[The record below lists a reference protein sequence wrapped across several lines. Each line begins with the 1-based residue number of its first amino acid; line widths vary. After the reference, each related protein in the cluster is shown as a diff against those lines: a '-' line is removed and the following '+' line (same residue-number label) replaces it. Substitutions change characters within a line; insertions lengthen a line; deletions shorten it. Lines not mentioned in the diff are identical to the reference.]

1 MISYVKVIALI
12 YLAVQQNYP
21 SLPWRRRGLVAK
33 SPADTQEIGA
43 WNKFVDSR
51 KHARVPLK
59 FLCLDYAEVSAR

>member
-33 SPADTQEIGA
+33 SPADTQEI
-43 WNKFVDSR
+43 KFVDSR